1 MILTPHTAG
10 LTVPSNE
17 RVSSLVAQR
26 STAAALLT

>member
-26 STAAALLT
+26 AAAALSD